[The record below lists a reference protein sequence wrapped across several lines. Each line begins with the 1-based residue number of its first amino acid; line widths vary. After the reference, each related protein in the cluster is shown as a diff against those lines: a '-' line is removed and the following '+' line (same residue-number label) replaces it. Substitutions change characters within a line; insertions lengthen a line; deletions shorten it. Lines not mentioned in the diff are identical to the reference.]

1 MLKTKKV
8 TLLFNIY
15 AKDAWNSFTNEY
27 SLYINNENNKEKK
40 MNKNYTY
47 KILKG
52 TQELSVYKGSMWCCF
67 ITDGIAKTLEDK
79 KAYFK
84 RVFK

>member
-1 MLKTKKV
+1 
-8 TLLFNIY
+8 
-15 AKDAWNSFTNEY
+15 
-27 SLYINNENNKEKK
+27 